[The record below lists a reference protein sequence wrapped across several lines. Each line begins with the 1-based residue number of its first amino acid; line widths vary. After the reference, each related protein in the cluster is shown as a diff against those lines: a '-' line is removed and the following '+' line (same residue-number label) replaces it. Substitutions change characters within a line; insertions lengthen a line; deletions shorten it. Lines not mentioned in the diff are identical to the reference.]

1 MVGSV
6 PLGPADAGP
15 VLLRWRPSPGQ
26 TGWMRGADNGS
37 LPLWRRPSDGAYG
50 GGGRSGFGG
59 CAKEHA

>member
-15 VLLRWRPSPGQ
+15 ALLRWRPSPGQ
-26 TGWMRGADNGS
+26 TCSMRGADNGS
-37 LPLWRRPSDGAYG
+37 PPLLRTPSDGAYG
-50 GGGRSGFGG
+50 GGGRGFGG

>member
-15 VLLRWRPSPGQ
+15 ALLWWRPSPGQ

-37 LPLWRRPSDGAYG
+37 PPLWRTPSDGAYG
-50 GGGRSGFGG
+50 GGGGGFGG